1 MKRRHIYRLVR
12 RHIVFHQ
19 FLHLV
24 WFWFVWDICPLHWF
38 LLIQKWSRGSLVH
51 CCLIDFCFCQLLTSW
66 SALNVHLMCN
76 VQKRPSEV
84 ERSKCGWVPVPETL
98 CACEANPLQ
107 SANPV
112 TGSLSCLGCRC
123 ERLARYSLE
132 DISNRKVS
140 SSKIFFKT
148 LSDFRW
154 VLCSPIWCWS
164 YSLWEGLIS
173 NYIWDW
179 VIKCGAFDGL
189 GPQITSFVG
198 PKIETAPFHQL
209 RITTRYLVLV
219 SGFVFLK
226 YFAASCL
233 PSFPCWSL
241 AHIVPWFVDVTMFL
255 PVCVSL
261 VGQC

>member
-12 RHIVFHQ
+12 RHIVIHQ

-24 WFWFVWDICPLHWF
+24 WFWFIWDICPKHWF
-38 LLIQKWSRGSLVH
+38 LLIQKWLRGSLVH

-66 SALNVHLMCN
+66 SALNVHLMCS

-112 TGSLSCLGCRC
+112 TGNLSCLGCRC

-140 SSKIFFKT
+140 SPKLIFKT
-148 LSDFRW
+148 LS
-154 VLCSPIWCWS
+154 L
-164 YSLWEGLIS
+164 SLLDEFYVFQFGVG
-173 NYIWDW
+173 
-179 VIKCGAFDGL
+179 VIHCER
-189 GPQITSFVG
+189 V
-198 PKIETAPFHQL
+198 
-209 RITTRYLVLV
+209 
-219 SGFVFLK
+219 
-226 YFAASCL
+226 
-233 PSFPCWSL
+233 
-241 AHIVPWFVDVTMFL
+241 
-255 PVCVSL
+255 
-261 VGQC
+261 

>member
-24 WFWFVWDICPLHWF
+24 WFWFIWDICPKHWF

-66 SALNVHLMCN
+66 SALNVHLMCS

-84 ERSKCGWVPVPETL
+84 ERSKRGWVPVPETL
-98 CACEANPLQ
+98 GGGKPSAKCKPCDWEPVLPRLQ
-107 SANPV
+107 MWK
-112 TGSLSCLGCRC
+112 TGTILLGG
-123 ERLARYSLE
+123 Y
-132 DISNRKVS
+132 
-140 SSKIFFKT
+140 FKQEGLFSQAHLQNFIT
-148 LSDFRW
+148 ESFRW

>member
-12 RHIVFHQ
+12 RHNCLSSISSPC
-19 FLHLV
+19 LILIYLRHLSKALISFDSKV
-24 WFWFVWDICPLHWF
+24 VEGVVGALLSNWF
-38 LLIQKWSRGSLVH
+38 LLLSAF
-51 CCLIDFCFCQLLTSW
+51 DLLECTQC
-66 SALNVHLMCN
+66 AFN
-76 VQKRPSEV
+76 VQRAEKTF
-84 ERSKCGWVPVPETL
+84 RSWKKQTWLGPCGWNPGCPWGKPCDWEPVLPR
-98 CACEANPLQ
+98 LQ
-107 SANPV
+107 MWK
-112 TGSLSCLGCRC
+112 TGTIFLGG
-123 ERLARYSLE
+123 Y
-132 DISNRKVS
+132 
-140 SSKIFFKT
+140 FKQEGLFSQAHLQNFIT
-148 LSDFRW
+148 ESFRW

>member
-24 WFWFVWDICPLHWF
+24 WFWFIWDICPLHWS

-66 SALNVHLMCN
+66 SALNVHLMCS

-140 SSKIFFKT
+140 SPKLFFKT

-154 VLCSPIWCWS
+154 VLCSPIWC
-164 YSLWEGLIS
+164 LELFTVRGF
-173 NYIWDW
+173 N
-179 VIKCGAFDGL
+179 IKL
-189 GPQITSFVG
+189 
-198 PKIETAPFHQL
+198 HL
-209 RITTRYLVLV
+209 RL
-219 SGFVFLK
+219 S
-226 YFAASCL
+226 
-233 PSFPCWSL
+233 
-241 AHIVPWFVDVTMFL
+241 H
-255 PVCVSL
+255 
-261 VGQC
+261 